1 MAKKF
6 LSIKDFCKETGISR
20 ALFYTMRKNGDAPA
34 MFNAGNKRVLI
45 SREAMEEWV
54 KNRHSLFSERVGKRG
69 RGAEKKLKQAK
80 TNLFTP
86 SNDDVF
92 LVIPRYLVQNPAYA
106 DLSGSAAKLL
116 LALISKRDQNN
127 IVSFGYRN
135 GAEFGLSIN
144 TTKRALIDLADKG
157 FITKAASAMSCVEPS
172 KWILNFDVFTA
183 KTVAKSRMSF

>member
-1 MAKKF
+1 M
-6 LSIKDFCKETGISR
+6 
-20 ALFYTMRKNGDAPA
+20 
-34 MFNAGNKRVLI
+34 
-45 SREAMEEWV
+45 EAWV
-54 KNRHSLFSERVGKRG
+54 KNRQSHFCEKVGKTRAG
-69 RGAEKKLKQAK
+69 VSKIKHAK
-80 TNLFTP
+80 ANLFTP

-116 LALISKRDQNN
+116 PVLISKRDRNN
-127 IVSFGYRN
+127 IVSFAYRN

-157 FITKAASAMSCVEPS
+157 FIAKAASAMSCVEPT

-183 KTVAKSRMSF
+183 KTVAKSRTPF